1 MNQPVVL
8 DTNALV
14 SLFKGTSEDVKKAV
28 MGASRIVLPLAVC
41 GEFKAGL
48 QSDKLGRSPDAEL
61 FREFLAVP
69 NTSVHRPSEV
79 TAEFYAKIFDYL
91 KQKGRPIPTNDIWI
105 AAETMEIGGWLF
117 SCDSH
122 FAEVPMLTW
131 TYCE

>member
-14 SLFKGTSEDVKKAV
+14 RLFKGTSEDVKKAV

-79 TAEFYAKIFDYL
+79 TAEFYAKILEYL
-91 KQKGRPIPTNDIWI
+91 
-105 AAETMEIGGWLF
+105 
-117 SCDSH
+117 
-122 FAEVPMLTW
+122 
-131 TYCE
+131 